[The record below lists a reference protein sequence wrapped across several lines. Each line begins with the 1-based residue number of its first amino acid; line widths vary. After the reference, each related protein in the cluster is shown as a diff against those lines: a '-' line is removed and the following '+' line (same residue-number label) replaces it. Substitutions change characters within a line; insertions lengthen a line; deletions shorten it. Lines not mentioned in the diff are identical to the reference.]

1 MRKRVLFL
9 FLFLFFLAGCMDPA
23 TKEQKSLFMTFKTP
37 SMGYAD
43 AGFLY
48 RYQDFIKLQMYANGN
63 PVVSLKI
70 SKENI
75 CMSFFECMDKEAFN
89 KQVLSS
95 YYPRDILEDVI
106 MQRALFDGEY
116 MVKKRNGF
124 TQNIVKDGYYNI
136 KYEVLNGTSIFHD
149 TINNITIRVEYL

>member
-1 MRKRVLFL
+1 MKGRALFS
-9 FLFLFFLAGCMDPA
+9 FLILFFLVGCIDPA

-37 SMGYAD
+37 STGYAD

-48 RYQDFIKLQMYANGN
+48 KYQDFIKLQMYANGN

-75 CMSFFECMDKEAFN
+75 CMSFFECMSKEAFN

-106 MQRALFDGEY
+106 MQRALFDGEHV
-116 MVKKRNGF
+116 VKKRNGF
-124 TQNIVKDGYYNI
+124 TQNITKNGHYDITY
-136 KYEVLNGTSIFHD
+136 KVLNGVAIFHD
-149 TINNITIRVEYL
+149 TINNITIKVEYL